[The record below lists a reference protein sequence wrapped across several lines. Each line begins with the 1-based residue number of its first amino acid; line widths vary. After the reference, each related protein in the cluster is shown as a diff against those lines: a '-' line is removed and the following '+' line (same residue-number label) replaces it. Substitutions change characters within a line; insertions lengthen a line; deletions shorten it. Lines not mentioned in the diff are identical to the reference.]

1 MTHGSLFSGIGGF
14 DLAAERAGCTNVFQ
28 VENDLWCQAILKK
41 NFPSVA
47 RYGDITQFNAKA
59 YANKIDL
66 ITGGFP
72 CQPFSIAGK
81 QKGKADNRYLWPEM
95 LRVIKDI
102 KPKFI
107 IGENV
112 FGIIKLA
119 LDQVLSDLENCGYI
133 TETFV
138 IPACAKN
145 APHRRDRVWII
156 AYQKT
161 IQNKLIRYY
170 NALEKGSKS
179 TDSKAV
185 VLSNTTCQRW
195 QKCQHATINDKS
207 LRNYRRTSKSRNYWQ
222 TEPRV
227 GRVLDG
233 VPHRM
238 DRIKGLGNAIVPQVT
253 EELIKAILKLN
264 SILIKNQLQN

>member
-28 VENDLWCQAILKK
+28 VENDPWCQSILKK
-41 NFPSVA
+41 NFPSVKIH
-47 RYGDITQFNAKA
+47 GDIKNFKTKA

-119 LDQVLSDLENCGYI
+119 LDQVLSDLETCGYI

-156 AYQKT
+156 AYQKA

-170 NALEKGSKS
+170 NTLEKDSRSKN
-179 TDSKAV
+179 SKV
-185 VLSNTTCQRW
+185 MVFSNTSG
-195 QKCQHATINDKS
+195 N
-207 LRNYRRTSKSRNYWQ
+207 RRTQFKYAQIHDKAHRDNRRIVKSRNYWQ
-222 TEPRV
+222 SEPRM

-233 VPHRM
+233 VSHRM
-238 DRIKGLGNAIVPQVT
+238 DRIKGLGNAIVPQVA
-253 EELIKAILKLN
+253 EEIIRVLVDLRKAI
-264 SILIKNQLQN
+264 

>member
-28 VENDLWCQAILKK
+28 VENDPWCQEILKK

-47 RYGDITQFNAKA
+47 RYGDITQFNTKP

-66 ITGGFP
+66 LTGGFP

-95 LRVIKDI
+95 LKVIREI

-119 LDQVLSDLENCGYI
+119 LDQVLSDLEDSGYA

-138 IPACAKN
+138 IPACSQN

-156 AYQKT
+156 AYQKR

-170 NALEKGSKS
+170 HSLEKGSRSK
-179 TDSKAV
+179 DSKTM
-185 VLSNTTCQRW
+185 VLSNTTSQRW
-195 QKCQHATINDKS
+195 QKRQHAQNHGKS
-207 LRNYRRTSKSRNYWQ
+207 LRHYRRTTKSWNYWK
-222 TEPRV
+222 TKPTM

-233 VPHRM
+233 VSHRL
-238 DRIKGLGNAIVPQVT
+238 DRIKGLGNAIVPQVA
-253 EELIKAILKLN
+253 EEIIKGIVDLRKAIK
-264 SILIKNQLQN
+264 

>member
-14 DLAAERAGCTNVFQ
+14 DLAAERTGCTNVFQ
-28 VENDLWCQAILKK
+28 VENDPWCQQILKK

-66 ITGGFP
+66 LTGGFP

-95 LRVIKDI
+95 LRVIREI

-119 LDQVLSDLENCGYI
+119 LDQVLSDLEDIGYT
-133 TETFV
+133 TETFI
-138 IPACAKN
+138 IPACAQN

-156 AYQKT
+156 AYQKR

-170 NALEKGSKS
+170 NTLEKGSR
-179 TDSKAV
+179 SKDTKALV
-185 VLSNTTCQRW
+185 FSNTARKRW
-195 QKCQHATINDKS
+195 QKRQYAQVHDTS
-207 LRNYRRTSKSRNYWQ
+207 LRDYRRATTCRNYWKS
-222 TEPRV
+222 EPTV

-233 VPHRM
+233 VSYRL
-238 DRIKGLGNAIVPQVT
+238 DRIKGLGNAIVPQIA
-253 EELIKAILKLN
+253 EEIIKGITLVYCT
-264 SILIKNQLQN
+264 IK

>member
-14 DLAAERAGCTNVFQ
+14 DLAAESVGCTNIFQ
-28 VENDLWCQAILKK
+28 VENDPWCQEILKK
-41 NFPSVA
+41 NFPNVA
-47 RYGDITQFNAKA
+47 RYGDITQFNAKF
-59 YANKIDL
+59 YANKIDIL
-66 ITGGFP
+66 TGGFP

-81 QKGKADNRYLWPEM
+81 QKGKGDNRYLWPEM

-107 IGENV
+107 VGENV

-119 LDQVLSDLENCGYI
+119 LDQVLSDLENIGYA

-138 IPACAKN
+138 IPACAQN

-161 IQNKLIRYY
+161 IQNKLIRHF
-170 NALEKGSKS
+170 NSIEKGARSK
-179 TDSKAV
+179 DSKAL

-195 QKCQHATINDKS
+195 QKRQLASINDTS
-207 LRNYRRTSKSRNYWQ
+207 LRYYRGASKGRNYWQ
-222 TEPRV
+222 SEPSM

-233 VPHRM
+233 VSNRL
-238 DRIKGLGNAIVPQVT
+238 DRIKGLGNAIVPQVA
-253 EELIKAILKLN
+253 EEIIKVIVDLRKAIK
-264 SILIKNQLQN
+264 